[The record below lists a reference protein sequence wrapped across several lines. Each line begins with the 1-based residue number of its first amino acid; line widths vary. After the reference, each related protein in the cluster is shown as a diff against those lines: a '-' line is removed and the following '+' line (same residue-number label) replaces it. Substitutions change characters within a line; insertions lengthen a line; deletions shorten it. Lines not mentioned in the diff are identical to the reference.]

1 MCTKEKLAYTMFKF
15 KVIRVVTFPIS
26 YLTIVLL
33 SDVLKSYSFLNTM
46 INLSFKFHKKVIW
59 PSLLF

>member
-1 MCTKEKLAYTMFKF
+1 MLKF

-59 PSLLF
+59 PSLLFWKS